1 MFIRTA
7 VVLLALGAIANAQ
20 APTPPPPKPKVI
32 AMPKK
37 AVVAKPKPKP
47 KPKPKVSPKPQPDAI
62 ETPELPAA
70 EPGENKPPTT
80 PEATPEPARPTAP
93 SAPEPPK
100 RSRAAETSLSTY
112 MPKVKAALGKGWADS
127 LKEKASEFQPGNV
140 SIVFKIDAAGKV
152 ADVKT
157 TENSSNAAFGK
168 FCEDYVRAVEFAPP
182 PPKALEDGT
191 LEIPFTFWLY

>member
-7 VVLLALGAIANAQ
+7 AVLLALGAIASAQ

-47 KPKPKVSPKPQPDAI
+47 RPKAAPKPQADAI

-70 EPGENKPPTT
+70 EPGTNPP
-80 PEATPEPARPTAP
+80 PATPENAAPRPPAPP
-93 SAPEPPK
+93 APEPPK
-100 RSRAAETSLSTY
+100 RSRAAETSLAAY
-112 MPKVKAALGKGWADS
+112 MPKVKAALGKGWVDS
-127 LKEKASEFQPGNV
+127 LKEKSSEFQAGNV
-140 SIVFKIDAAGKV
+140 SITFKLDATGKV
-152 ADVKT
+152 TEVKT

-168 FCEDYVRAVEFAPP
+168 FCEEHVRGIQFDAP
-182 PPKALEDGT
+182 PPKALDEGT